1 MMAEADLENA
11 NQDYYN
17 LLEKI
22 DKIERFL
29 KNYTIL

>member
-1 MMAEADLENA
+1 MAEADLEKTNH
-11 NQDYYN
+11 DYYA